1 MSKILLNE
9 DLLSRLSDHY
19 SNLWNVM
26 KGRFWIIVR
35 SWVDIYRIWNA
46 KTEEEIKK
54 AIQFMIEKHHKIVEG
69 AAAVSV
75 AGLLKQKEEFKA
87 SKTVV
92 IICGA
97 NISSSALTKVLISK

>member
-1 MSKILLNE
+1 MNVDHNE
-9 DLLSRLSDHY
+9 TLSDG
-19 SNLWNVM
+19 SAGDVEQ
-26 KGRFWIIVR
+26 GSITFPICRDF
-35 SWVDIYRIWNA
+35 VDDYILV
-46 KTEEEIKK
+46 TEEEIKK

>member
-1 MSKILLNE
+1 
-9 DLLSRLSDHY
+9 
-19 SNLWNVM
+19 
-26 KGRFWIIVR
+26 
-35 SWVDIYRIWNA
+35 
-46 KTEEEIKK
+46 
-54 AIQFMIEKHHKIVEG
+54 MIEKHHKIVEG